1 MNAKNKQLY
10 EAILKLKNSDEV
22 ARFLRDLLTLPEI
35 EDFSTRLEIAR
46 LLSQNKYSYEQIAE
60 KCSVSTTTVTR
71 VAHWL
76 NHGMNGYKTALSR
89 LPHS

>member
-10 EAILKLKNSDEV
+10 EAILKLKNIDEA

-46 LLSQNKYSYEQIAE
+46 LLSQNKFSYEQIAK
-60 KCSVSTTTVTR
+60 KCLVSTTTVTR
-71 VAHWL
+71 VSHWL
-76 NHGMNGYKTALSR
+76 NHGMNGYKLILSR
-89 LPHS
+89 LSRS